1 MENVF
6 NRLLKSENNIFKII
20 IDEES
25 SKKYENKLKAVLK
38 NKGIKVYKIKFVN
51 DKNDPLLRLAD
62 YMAGLI
68 RSYFDKKNKDNTYIY
83 DLLRHKIKIPY

>member
-20 IDEES
+20 IDGES